1 MAFRRAVVLNAGTST
16 RLFGRTS
23 TSSIRNNTRLMLAA
37 RLHGRALP
45 TISARLTKFSK
56 EGDLAGSRGL
66 ASAVTVD
73 ESSDSAGQAT
83 RFFRAVEKLDNG
95 VAIIRIDGPEKMNT
109 ISGEFRQEI
118 EDIWLGQIAEDPSVK
133 AVVFISGKP
142 DNYIAGADIR
152 MISSTKN
159 KSDLK
164 KICMDGHA
172 TFDILAKKGIP
183 VIAAINGACL
193 GGGLEW
199 ALHCDYRLATTSSKT
214 VLGLPEV
221 KLGLLPGWGGTQL
234 LHPLVGL
241 QAALDM
247 ILTGKNIRPHKA
259 LKMGLVDQLV
269 DPASLEAVAV
279 DAAAALAA
287 GTLKSKR
294 KPKALM
300 NRLIEDNPAGRS
312 MMWKKVGEKVAKS
325 TGGNYPNASAIVDCI
340 KFGLTSSKQDALE
353 HEAQRFS
360 EMAATP
366 ESECLIG
373 LFEGSTALK
382 KNRFGKP
389 AKKVERVAVLGAGL
403 MGAGIA
409 QVSAEKGMTVLLK
422 DRDAASVGKGTSYIM
437 DNAAAKLKKKRM
449 TKFEMDTVGSRVI
462 PLTDESDL
470 WKRHFASADMVIEAV
485 PESLDLKHRVIRQAE
500 EFLPENCVF
509 ATNTSAL
516 PIRDIAAASKR
527 PQNIVGMHY
536 FSPVPMMPL
545 LEIIP
550 HEGTSDAAAAAAV
563 SVGGR
568 QGKTCIVVKDVPGF
582 YVNRCL
588 GPFLVET
595 CALVEAGVGLEQLD
609 KVMKSYG
616 LPVGPITLADEV
628 GIDIGFHVQSFLS
641 EADMGV
647 RMTGGNVAVMGD
659 MVEKGLLGRKS
670 GKGFYL
676 YPKGKKGAKG
686 GKELNPEAVSLIKA
700 HQKAD
705 GKGSSL
711 PNDVIQD
718 RMMCRFVNEAV
729 LCLQE
734 GIISSPVD
742 GDIGAVFGMGFPPF
756 RGGPFRLLDQRGVGA
771 YTDMMNRLADE
782 HGEQFRP
789 CQLMMDHAGGDKKFH
804 P

>member
-1 MAFRRAVVLNAGTST
+1 
-16 RLFGRTS
+16 
-23 TSSIRNNTRLMLAA
+23 
-37 RLHGRALP
+37 
-45 TISARLTKFSK
+45 
-56 EGDLAGSRGL
+56 
-66 ASAVTVD
+66 
-73 ESSDSAGQAT
+73 
-83 RFFRAVEKLDNG
+83 
-95 VAIIRIDGPEKMNT
+95 
-109 ISGEFRQEI
+109 
-118 EDIWLGQIAEDPSVK
+118 
-133 AVVFISGKP
+133 
-142 DNYIAGADIR
+142 
-152 MISSTKN
+152 
-159 KSDLK
+159 
-164 KICMDGHA
+164 
-172 TFDILAKKGIP
+172 
-183 VIAAINGACL
+183 
-193 GGGLEW
+193 
-199 ALHCDYRLATTSSKT
+199 
-214 VLGLPEV
+214 
-221 KLGLLPGWGGTQL
+221 
-234 LHPLVGL
+234 
-241 QAALDM
+241 
-247 ILTGKNIRPHKA
+247 GKNIRPHKA

-279 DAAAALAA
+279 EAAASLAA

-312 MMWKKVGEKVAKS
+312 VMWKKVGEKVAKS
-325 TGGNYPNASAIVDCI
+325 TGGNYPNALAIVDCI
-340 KFGLTSSKQDALE
+340 KFGLSSSKQAALE

-389 AKKVERVAVLGAGL
+389 AKKVEKVAVLGAGL

-409 QVSAEKGMTVLLK
+409 QVSAEKGLTVLLK
-422 DRDAASVGKGTSYIM
+422 DRDSASVGKGTSYIM
-437 DNAAAKLKKKRM
+437 GNAAAKLKKKRM

-462 PLTDESDL
+462 PLTDDGDL

-485 PESLDLKHRVIRQAE
+485 PENLDLKHKVIRQAE

-527 PQNIVGMHY
+527 PQNVVGMHY

-628 GIDIGFHVQSFLS
+628 GIDIGFHVQTFLS

-659 MVEKGLLGRKS
+659 MVEKGFLGRKS
-670 GKGFYL
+670 GAGFYL
-676 YPKGKKGAKG
+676 YPKGKKGGKG
-686 GKELNPEAVSLIKA
+686 GKEINPDAVSLIKA

-718 RMMCRFVNEAV
+718 RMMCR
-729 LCLQE
+729 
-734 GIISSPVD
+734 
-742 GDIGAVFGMGFPPF
+742 
-756 RGGPFRLLDQRGVGA
+756 
-771 YTDMMNRLADE
+771 
-782 HGEQFRP
+782 
-789 CQLMMDHAGGDKKFH
+789 
-804 P
+804 

>member
-1 MAFRRAVVLNAGTST
+1 MPMEDPASVES
-16 RLFGRTS
+16 
-23 TSSIRNNTRLMLAA
+23 
-37 RLHGRALP
+37 
-45 TISARLTKFSK
+45 
-56 EGDLAGSRGL
+56 
-66 ASAVTVD
+66 ASAK
-73 ESSDSAGQAT
+73 SP
-83 RFFRAVEKLDNG
+83 RFFQPVEKLDNG

-109 ISGEFRQEI
+109 ISGDFRQEI
-118 EDIWLGQIAEDPSVK
+118 EDIWSGQIADDASVK

-152 MISSTKN
+152 MISATEDKA
-159 KSDLK
+159 DLK
-164 KICMDGHA
+164 QVCMDGHA

-199 ALHCDYRLATTSSKT
+199 ALHCDYRLATTSPKT

-241 QAALDM
+241 QTALDM

-279 DAAAALAA
+279 EAAASLAD
-287 GTLKSKR
+287 GSLKSKR

-300 NRLIEDNPAGRS
+300 NKIIEDTPMGRS
-312 MMWKKVGEKVAKS
+312 IMWKKVGEKVAKS
-325 TGGNYPNASAIVDCI
+325 TGGNYPNATAIVDCI
-340 KFGLTSSKQDALE
+340 KFGLSSSKQAALE
-353 HEAQRFS
+353 YEAQRFS

-366 ESECLIG
+366 ESESLIG

-389 AKKVERVAVLGAGL
+389 AKKVKKVAVLGAGL

-422 DRDAASVGKGTSYIM
+422 DRQEGLLCCCFFFVASVAWDSASVGKGTSYIM
-437 DNAAAKLKKKRM
+437 DNAAAKLKKRRM
-449 TKFEMDTVGSRVI
+449 TKYEMDAVGSRVI
-462 PLTDESDL
+462 PLTDEGDL
-470 WKRHFASADMVIEAV
+470 WKRHFASAEMVIEAV
-485 PESLDLKHRVIRQAE
+485 PENLDLKHRVIQQAE
-500 EFLPENCVF
+500 QFLPEDCVF

-516 PIRDIAAASKR
+516 PIRDIAKASKR
-527 PQNIVGMHY
+527 PQNVVGMHY

-550 HEGTSDAAAAAAV
+550 HDGTSDAAAAAAV
-563 SVGGR
+563 DVGGR

-676 YPKGKKGAKG
+676 YPKGKKGNKG

-700 HQKAD
+700 HQAA
-705 GKGSSL
+705 GGAGAPL
-711 PNDVIQD
+711 ANDVIQD
-718 RMMCRFVNEAV
+718 RMMCRFVNEAA

-734 GIISSPVD
+734 GIIASPVD

-756 RGGPFRLLDQRGVGA
+756 RGGPFRLLDQRGAGEIGA
-771 YTDMMNRLADE
+771 M
-782 HGEQFRP
+782 
-789 CQLMMDHAGGDKKFH
+789 
-804 P
+804 

>member
-1 MAFRRAVVLNAGTST
+1 MLHSRSSASASDPRLAVAATPQ
-16 RLFGRTS
+16 
-23 TSSIRNNTRLMLAA
+23 AA
-37 RLHGRALP
+37 RAP
-45 TISARLTKFSK
+45 A
-56 EGDLAGSRGL
+56 ASRGM
-66 ASAVTVD
+66 ASAMPAED
-73 ESSDSAGQAT
+73 RDSAESISTKST
-83 RFFRAVEKLDNG
+83 RFFQPVEKLANG
-95 VAIIRIDGPEKMNT
+95 VAVIRIDGPEKMNT
-109 ISGEFRQEI
+109 ISGGFRQEI
-118 EDIWLGQIAEDPSVK
+118 EDIWSDEIADDASVK

-152 MISSTKN
+152 MISATKD
-159 KSDLK
+159 KADLK
-164 KICMDGHA
+164 QICMDGHA

-199 ALHCDYRLATTSSKT
+199 ALHCDYRLATTSPKT

-234 LHPLVGL
+234 LHPIVGL

-247 ILTGKNIRPHKA
+247 ILTGKNVRPHKA
-259 LKMGLVDQLV
+259 LKMGLIDQLV
-269 DPASLEAVAV
+269 DPASLETVAV
-279 DAAAALAA
+279 EAAASLAS
-287 GTLKSKR
+287 GSLKPKR
-294 KPKALM
+294 RPKALM

-312 MMWKKVGEKVAKS
+312 VMWKKVEEKVAKS
-325 TGGNYPNASAIVDCI
+325 TGGNYPNATAIVDCI
-340 KFGLTSSKQDALE
+340 KFGLSSSKQAALE

-366 ESECLIG
+366 ESESLIG

-389 AKKVERVAVLGAGL
+389 AKKVEKVAVLGAGL

-422 DRDAASVGKGTSYIM
+422 DRDSASVGKGTSYIM
-437 DNAAAKLKKKRM
+437 DNAAGKLKKKRM

-462 PLTDESDL
+462 PLTDDSDL
-470 WKRHFASADMVIEAV
+470 WKRHFGSAEMVIEAV
-485 PESLDLKHRVIRQAE
+485 PENLDLKHRVIQQAE
-500 EFLPENCVF
+500 EFLPEDCVF

-516 PIRDIAAASKR
+516 PIRDIAKASKR
-527 PQNIVGMHY
+527 PQNVVGMHY

-563 SVGGR
+563 DVGGR

-595 CALVEAGVGLEQLD
+595 CALVEAGVGLEKLD

-659 MVEKGLLGRKS
+659 MVEKGLLGRKT

-676 YPKGKKGAKG
+676 YPKGKKGSKG
-686 GKELNPEAVSLIKA
+686 GKELNPEAVSLIKP
-700 HQKAD
+700 HQQPD
-705 GKGSSL
+705 GPGGSL
-711 PNDVIQD
+711 ANDVIQD

-734 GIISSPVD
+734 GIIASPVD

-771 YTDMMNRLADE
+771 YADMMNRLADE

-789 CQLMMDHAGGDKKFH
+789 CQLMMDHAREDKKFH
-804 P
+804 S

>member
-1 MAFRRAVVLNAGTST
+1 MQ
-16 RLFGRTS
+16 
-23 TSSIRNNTRLMLAA
+23 AA
-37 RLHGRALP
+37 RLHGRAVP
-45 TISARLTKFSK
+45 TASARLATAS
-56 EGDLAGSRGL
+56 EAGGAPGSRGF
-66 ASAVTVD
+66 ASAVPVD
-73 ESSDSAGQAT
+73 EGISDSAGQVNSNT
-83 RFFRAVEKLDNG
+83 RFFRPVEKLDNG

-118 EDIWLGQIAEDPSVK
+118 ENIWLGQIADDPSVK

-164 KICMDGHA
+164 KVCMDGHA

-279 DAAAALAA
+279 KAAASLAA

-312 MMWKKVGEKVAKS
+312 VMWKKVGEKVAKS
-325 TGGNYPNASAIVDCI
+325 TGGNYPNALAIVDCI
-340 KFGLTSSKQDALE
+340 KFGLTSSKQAALE
-353 HEAQRFS
+353 YEAQRFS

-389 AKKVERVAVLGAGL
+389 AKKIEKVAVLGAGL

-409 QVSAEKGMTVLLK
+409 QVSAEKGLTVLLK
-422 DRDAASVGKGTSYIM
+422 DRDSASVGKGTSYIM
-437 DNAAAKLKKKRM
+437 DNAAAKFKKKRM

-462 PLTDESDL
+462 PLTDDGDL

-485 PESLDLKHRVIRQAE
+485 PENMDLKHRVIKQAE

-527 PQNIVGMHY
+527 PQNVVGMHY

-563 SVGGR
+563 NVGGR

-628 GIDIGFHVQSFLS
+628 GIDIGFHVQTFLS

-686 GKELNPEAVSLIKA
+686 GKELNPEAVSLIKP
-700 HQKAD
+700 HLKAD
-705 GKGSSL
+705 GNGSSL
-711 PNDVIQD
+711 PTDVIQD

-771 YTDMMNRLADE
+771 YADMMNRLADE

-804 P
+804 L